1 MHGISYC
8 VKSFGIRSYSGS
20 YFLAFGLNTERYSVS
35 LRIYSECGKI
45 RTRITPNRNT
55 LRSVI
60 LAQKISNTFFFPRA
74 FLCHNCQ
81 NNAQCQCRLVPII
94 FTNWPTRLD
103 KNTKKC
109 CQEQTLTSIAKEKL
123 CDKKMEESFLINR
136 WCHAHFPILHK
147 IQKQLFKDI
156 IQISLFVF
164 GLKAKIK

>member
-1 MHGISYC
+1 MESLTAWKVSVCGAILVRIFPRSDSIWRDTPYLS
-8 VKSFGIRSYSGS
+8 VFIRM
-20 YFLAFGLNTERYSVS
+20 R
-35 LRIYSECGKI
+35 GKI
-45 RTRITPNRNT
+45 RTRITPNRDT
-55 LRSVI
+55 LCSVI

-81 NNAQCQCRLVPII
+81 NNAQCVRLVPII
-94 FTNWPTRLD
+94 FTNSPTRLD

-147 IQKQLFKDI
+147 I
-156 IQISLFVF
+156 
-164 GLKAKIK
+164 